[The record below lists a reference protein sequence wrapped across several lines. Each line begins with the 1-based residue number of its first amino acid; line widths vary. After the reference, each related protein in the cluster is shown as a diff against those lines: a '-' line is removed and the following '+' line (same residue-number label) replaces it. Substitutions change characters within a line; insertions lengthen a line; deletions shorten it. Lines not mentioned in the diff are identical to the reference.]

1 MYLLLVQTKS
11 EQILALEHAL
21 VSAEEALAARQ
32 EALGECQDMLAEMQG
47 FSEAQRHRADQER
60 AQAQVGRLLSLATPF
75 SHEWLPK
82 PNGLKGLGTA
92 RGSALAER
100 KELNV
105 RPGLM
110 LSAAQDPRVNKARW

>member
-1 MYLLLVQTKS
+1 MQAKS

-60 AQAQVGRLLSLATPF
+60 AQAQVGFLLSLATPF
-75 SHEWLPK
+75 SHEWLLN
-82 PNGLKGLGTA
+82 PNGLKGPGRA
-92 RGSALAER
+92 RRAYWLSIKSRKSSPGALC
-100 KELNV
+100 
-105 RPGLM
+105 
-110 LSAAQDPRVNKARW
+110 LS